1 MTDRPPWV
9 ANRIADLA
17 LEAARDQR
25 TLARIRALTARALE
39 AGLLLDPAEVEAV
52 LDGAWCPLCLSE
64 CGHSEGGHSVTRSG
78 IVDLDD
84 PRAGAGT
91 PVVPRGLATDQR
103 LERSRIQ

>member
-64 CGHSEGGHSVTRSG
+64 CGHSTGGRRDHDAVRWSG
-78 IVDLDD
+78 PELRQQPEAQPIREHRKDHH
-84 PRAGAGT
+84 
-91 PVVPRGLATDQR
+91 
-103 LERSRIQ
+103 